1 MFSALALTPALSSII
16 IIMKCFFIVCMFRRY
31 LIFSIVF
38 TSLLRL
44 CHFGGF
50 HSQIVVDRGCE
61 SSSWR
66 VASVWGVTSSAG
78 FSKLNLT
85 FYDTDQPPAPE
96 TTRNSSLYV
105 FAMKK
110 QITRLCFLPTFL
122 TSHSTPFVS
131 YASPKHHFLYQ
142 HTEWRD
148 FIVCVSKFRGK
159 WLGKFFA
166 HIQIN

>member
-1 MFSALALTPALSSII
+1 
-16 IIMKCFFIVCMFRRY
+16 MKCFFIVCMFRRY

-50 HSQIVVDRGCE
+50 SLANCCRQGLWEFAREGLRAENE
-61 SSSWR
+61 SA
-66 VASVWGVTSSAG
+66 ASPDL
-78 FSKLNLT
+78 LNWISHFMT
-85 FYDTDQPPAPE
+85 PINPRTPE
-96 TTRNSSLYV
+96 TTNSSLYV

-122 TSHSTPFVS
+122 TSHSTRLVS
-131 YASPKHHFLYQ
+131 YASEKHHFLYQ

-148 FIVCVSKFRGK
+148 FIVGVLKFRGK